1 MCAVIHK
8 YVCIESSNLVLYP
21 THRINRAVTDELFVI
36 HLHQGSSP
44 KQTQHVLYFHE
55 LWVQNHL
62 SREQVQSCLRH
73 ISMVTVSFN
82 FFIYFKSFVFQ
93 PTGGLRGKISAHGGD
108 PVAEPRPHRRLS
120 PGAGHIRRH
129 RNKVWPDAAQV
140 QAFLTVTVTHGSCYR
155 RSKLSPSP
163 PLTVILVQA
172 EWLFLSTWSAVLQGR
187 CLPQA
192 ASVLQ
197 VFAALLRYREY
208 CGGELRR
215 EREIFF

>member
-21 THRINRAVTDELFVI
+21 THRINRAVTDELFII

-55 LWVQNHL
+55 LRVQNHL

-108 PVAEPRPHRRLS
+108 PVTEPRPHWRLS
-120 PGAGHIRRH
+120 PGAGHVRRH

-155 RSKLSPSP
+155 RSKLSPP
-163 PLTVILVQA
+163 PHPSL
-172 EWLFLSTWSAVLQGR
+172 WYLFKRSGCFCQHGALCFRGVAFHRLHQCCRFLPHCWGTGNFVGVNWGGKGR
-187 CLPQA
+187 
-192 ASVLQ
+192 
-197 VFAALLRYREY
+197 
-208 CGGELRR
+208 
-215 EREIFF
+215 

>member
-21 THRINRAVTDELFVI
+21 THRINRAVTDELFII

-55 LWVQNHL
+55 LQVQNHL

-108 PVAEPRPHRRLS
+108 PVTEPRPHRRLS
-120 PGAGHIRRH
+120 PGAGHVRRH
-129 RNKVWPDAAQV
+129 RNKVWSDAAQV

-155 RSKLSPSP
+155 RSKLSPPSHP
-163 PLTVILVQA
+163 SL
-172 EWLFLSTWSAVLQGR
+172 
-187 CLPQA
+187 
-192 ASVLQ
+192 
-197 VFAALLRYREY
+197 
-208 CGGELRR
+208 
-215 EREIFF
+215 